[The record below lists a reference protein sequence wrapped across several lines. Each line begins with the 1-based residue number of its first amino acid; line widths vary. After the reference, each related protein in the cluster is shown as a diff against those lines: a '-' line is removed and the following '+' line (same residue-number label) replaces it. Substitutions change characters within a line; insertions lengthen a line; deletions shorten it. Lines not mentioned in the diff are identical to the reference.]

1 MSDPNLEEIW
11 RVRQKLIQQHGGI
24 EGYVKHVQKLDRARR
39 GAHRQKNKKAGK
51 PELKPSK

>member
-11 RVRQKLIQQHGGI
+11 RVRQKLIKQHGGI

-39 GAHRQKNKKAGK
+39 GVRSSSG
-51 PELKPSK
+51 ERRLG